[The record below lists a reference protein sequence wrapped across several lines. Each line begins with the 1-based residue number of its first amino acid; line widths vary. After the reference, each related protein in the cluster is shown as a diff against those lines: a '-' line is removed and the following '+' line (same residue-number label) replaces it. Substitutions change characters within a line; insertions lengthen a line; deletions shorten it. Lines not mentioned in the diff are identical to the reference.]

1 MSKFNG
7 QALQDKFVLSVL
19 KNKKNGTFLDM
30 GAHEPIYINNTYI
43 LEKEFGWK
51 GIVFDYFEHFRAG
64 YEKHRPES
72 VHVISDATK
81 LDYKR
86 LMDETEMPPNI
97 EYLSLDLDGDATIKA
112 LRKLDEEIM
121 DRHKFAVVTF
131 EHDVY
136 EGGIHLEVRE
146 ESREIFKRRGYVCV
160 FEDIHHE
167 KPDVVYEDW
176 YVHPDL
182 VDMEYV
188 NKLKDRNAHKYGK
201 NTITG
206 KSLDWRSISYE
217 SDIKI
222 TYSIQGE
229 GDSSK
234 LVNFLKK
241 MKDLDDIILINQKP
255 DETSGDYIFQLNVN
269 EMPTENMI
277 KKIKII
283 LMDKQCDAFFVPR
296 INIYSGITEEYLHLN
311 KDLKVN
317 EAGWINWPDFQG
329 RIYKND
335 GKVKMINGTITGY
348 ENAFGFNADP
358 LMALT
363 CVKEGD

>member
-1 MSKFNG
+1 MPKFHG
-7 QALQDKFVLSVL
+7 QALQDKFVLNVL
-19 KNKKNGTFLDM
+19 KNKKNGTFFEI
-30 GAHEPIYINNTYI
+30 GSHEPININNTYT
-43 LEKEFGWK
+43 LASEFGWK
-51 GIVFDYFEHFRAG
+51 GIMVEYCEHFRAG

-72 VHVISDATK
+72 VHVISDATT

-97 EYLSLDLDGDATIKA
+97 EYLSLDLDGDATIKT

-136 EGGIHLEVRE
+136 VGGDKVSDRI

-176 YVHPDL
+176 YVHPEL

-188 NKLKDRNAHKYGK
+188 NKLKERNAHKYGE

-229 GDSSK
+229 GDRSK
-234 LVNFLKK
+234 LVEFLEK
-241 MKDLDDIILINQKP
+241 MKDPNDDIMIEPKS
-255 DETSGDYIFQLNVN
+255 DEATGDYIFQLNAN
-269 EMPTENMI
+269 EMPTESMI
-277 KKIKII
+277 KKIKIV
-283 LMDKQCDAFFVPR
+283 LMEKQCDAFFVPR
-296 INIYSGITEEYLHLN
+296 INIYPGITEEYLHLN

-317 EAGWINWPDFQG
+317 EAGWINWPDFQV

-335 GKVKMINGTITGY
+335 GKVKMIDGTLTGH

-363 CVKEGD
+363 CVKE

>member
-1 MSKFNG
+1 
-7 QALQDKFVLSVL
+7 
-19 KNKKNGTFLDM
+19 
-30 GAHEPIYINNTYI
+30 
-43 LEKEFGWK
+43 
-51 GIVFDYFEHFRAG
+51 
-64 YEKHRPES
+64 
-72 VHVISDATK
+72 
-81 LDYKR
+81 
-86 LMDETEMPPNI
+86 MDETEMPPNI

-201 NTITG
+201 NIITG

-363 CVKEGD
+363 CVKEGY

>member
-1 MSKFNG
+1 MPKFHG
-7 QALQDKFVLSVL
+7 QALQDKFVLNVL
-19 KNKKNGTFLDM
+19 KNKKNGTFFEI
-30 GAHEPIYINNTYI
+30 GSHEPIHINNTYT
-43 LEKEFGWK
+43 LASEFGWK
-51 GIVFDYFEHFRAG
+51 GIMVEYCEHFRAG

-72 VHVISDATK
+72 VHVISDATT

-97 EYLSLDLDGDATIKA
+97 EYLSLDLDGDATIKT

-136 EGGIHLEVRE
+136 VGGDKVSDRI

-176 YVHPDL
+176 YVHPEL

-188 NKLKDRNAHKYGK
+188 NKLKERNAHKYGE

-229 GDSSK
+229 GDRSK
-234 LVNFLKK
+234 LVKFLEK
-241 MKDLDDIILINQKP
+241 MKDPDDTILLDQKP
-255 DETSGDYIFQLNVN
+255 SETSGDYIFQLNAN
-269 EMPTENMI
+269 EMPTESMI
-277 KKIKII
+277 KKIKIV
-283 LMDKQCDAFFVPR
+283 LMEKQCDAFFVPR
-296 INIYSGITEEYLHLN
+296 INIYPGITEEYLHLN

-317 EAGWINWPDFQG
+317 EAGWINWPDFQV

-335 GKVKMINGTITGY
+335 GKVKMIDGTLTGH

-363 CVKEGD
+363 CVKE

>member
-1 MSKFNG
+1 MPKFHG
-7 QALQDKFVLSVL
+7 QALQDKFVLNVL
-19 KNKKNGTFLDM
+19 KNKKNGTFFEI
-30 GAHEPIYINNTYI
+30 GSHEPIHINNTYT
-43 LEKEFGWK
+43 LASEFGWK
-51 GIVFDYFEHFRAG
+51 GIMVEYCEHFRAG

-72 VHVISDATK
+72 VHVISDATT

-97 EYLSLDLDGDATIKA
+97 EYLSLDLDGDATIKT

-136 EGGIHLEVRE
+136 VGGDKVSDRI

-176 YVHPDL
+176 YVHPEL

-188 NKLKDRNAHKYGK
+188 NKLKERNAHKYGE

-229 GDSSK
+229 GDRSK
-234 LVNFLKK
+234 LVEFLEK
-241 MKDLDDIILINQKP
+241 MKDPNDDIMIEPKS
-255 DETSGDYIFQLNVN
+255 DEATGDYIFQLNAN
-269 EMPTENMI
+269 EMPTESMI
-277 KKIKII
+277 KKIKIV
-283 LMDKQCDAFFVPR
+283 LMEKQCDAFFVPR
-296 INIYSGITEEYLHLN
+296 INIYPGITEEYLHLN

-335 GKVKMINGTITGY
+335 GKVKMIDGTLTGH

-363 CVKEGD
+363 CVKE

>member
-1 MSKFNG
+1 MSHFNG
-7 QALQDKFVLSVL
+7 QALQDKFVLNVL

-43 LEKEFGWK
+43 LESEFGWK
-51 GIVFDYFEHFRAG
+51 GIIFDYFEHFRAG

-72 VHVISDATK
+72 VHVISDATT

-86 LMDETEMPPNI
+86 LMDETEMPSNI
-97 EYLSLDLDGDATIKA
+97 DYLSLDLDGDATIKA
-112 LRKLDEEIM
+112 LRKLDSEVM

-136 EGGIHLEVRE
+136 EGGNHIAVRE
-146 ESREIFKRRGYVCV
+146 ESREIFKKRGYVCV

-167 KPDVVYEDW
+167 KPDIVYEDW

-188 NKLKDRNAHKYGK
+188 NALKERNVHKYGK

-229 GDSSK
+229 GDRSK
-234 LVNFLKK
+234 LVEFLEK
-241 MKDLDDIILINQKP
+241 MKDPNDDIMIEPKP
-255 DETSGDYIFQLNVN
+255 NEATGDYIFQLNAN
-269 EMPTENMI
+269 EMPTEDMI
-277 KKIKII
+277 KKIKIV
-283 LMDKQCDAFFVPR
+283 LMEKQCDAFFVPC
-296 INIYSGITEEYLHLN
+296 INIYPCITKEYLHLN

-317 EAGWINWPDFQG
+317 EVGWINWPDFQG
-329 RIYKND
+329 RVYKND
-335 GKVKMINGTITGY
+335 GKVKMIDGTLTGY
-348 ENAFGFNADP
+348 DNAFGFNAEP
-358 LMALT
+358 RVALT
-363 CVKEGD
+363 CVKE

>member
-1 MSKFNG
+1 MPKFHG
-7 QALQDKFVLSVL
+7 QALQDKFVLNVL
-19 KNKKNGTFLDM
+19 KNKKNGTFFEI
-30 GAHEPIYINNTYI
+30 GSHEPININNTYT
-43 LEKEFGWK
+43 LASEFGWK
-51 GIVFDYFEHFRAG
+51 GIMVEYCEHFRAG

-72 VHVISDATK
+72 VHVISDATT

-97 EYLSLDLDGDATIKA
+97 EYLSLDLDGDATIKT

-136 EGGIHLEVRE
+136 VGGDKVSDRI

-160 FEDIHHE
+160 FEDIHDK

-176 YVHPDL
+176 YVHPEL

-188 NKLKDRNAHKYGK
+188 NKLKERNAHKYGE

-234 LVNFLKK
+234 LVKFLEK
-241 MKDLDDIILINQKP
+241 MKDPDDTILLDQKP
-255 DETSGDYIFQLNVN
+255 SETSGDYIFQLNAN
-269 EMPTENMI
+269 EMPTESMI
-277 KKIKII
+277 KKIKIV
-283 LMDKQCDAFFVPR
+283 LMEKQCDAFFVPR
-296 INIYSGITEEYLHLN
+296 INIYPGITEEYLHLN

-335 GKVKMINGTITGY
+335 GKVKMIDGTLTGH
-348 ENAFGFNADP
+348 ENAFGFNAEP
-358 LMALT
+358 KFALT
-363 CVKEGD
+363 HIMKK